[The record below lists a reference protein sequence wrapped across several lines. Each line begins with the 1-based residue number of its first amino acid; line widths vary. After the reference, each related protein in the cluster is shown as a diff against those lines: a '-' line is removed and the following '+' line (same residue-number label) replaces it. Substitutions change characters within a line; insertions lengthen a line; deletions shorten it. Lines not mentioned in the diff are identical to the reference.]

1 MCRLGTGVCL
11 GAGFCCWGG
20 RRTEFLWVSVRRL
33 WAGMIRIRGLGLVFT
48 TTRRSS
54 AAGICWEKMEWPLG

>member
-11 GAGFCCWGG
+11 GVGFCCWGG
-20 RRTEFLWVSVRRL
+20 RRTEFLWVCVRRL
-33 WAGMIRIRGLGLVFT
+33 WAGMIRIRRLGLVFA